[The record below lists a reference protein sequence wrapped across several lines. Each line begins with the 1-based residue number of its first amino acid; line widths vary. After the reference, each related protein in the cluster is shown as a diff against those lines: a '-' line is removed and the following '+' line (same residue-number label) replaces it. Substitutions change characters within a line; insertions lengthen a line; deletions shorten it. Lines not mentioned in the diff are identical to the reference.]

1 MDQAPQID
9 AADQTLPDVLARI
22 CADTR
27 EEVQR
32 RKAFTSIESLR
43 NRIAS
48 KPPTRGFGR
57 CLMEATAR
65 GEFGLVAEIKK
76 ASPSGGLIRADFDAG
91 TLARAYRDGGA
102 ACLSVLTDEPY
113 FQGSIDDF
121 KAARAAVGLP
131 VLRKDFILEPWQVY
145 ESRAMGADCILLI
158 MAALTNEQAR
168 ELESLARALDM
179 DVLAEVH
186 DRAELD
192 RSLGLQTPLI
202 GINNRNLRT
211 MQTDIATT
219 EQLAP
224 EVPPDRFLVAESGIR
239 SHADLVRLSGVCV
252 NCFLVGEHLMR
263 QPDVTGATRALL
275 GRGDGRDEVQ

>member
-1 MDQAPQID
+1 MDQAPLAQLAND
-9 AADQTLPDVLARI
+9 AIPDVLVRI
-22 CADTR
+22 CAETR
-27 EEVQR
+27 AEVQR
-32 RKAFTSIESLR
+32 RKALTSIEAR
-43 NRIAS
+43 RHRIAG
-48 KPPTRGFGR
+48 KPPPRGFGR

-76 ASPSGGLIRADFDAG
+76 ASPSGGLIRPDFDAAA
-91 TLARAYRDGGA
+91 LARAYSDGGA
-102 ACLSVLTDEPY
+102 ACLSVLTDEP
-113 FQGSIDDF
+113 FFDGSTDHL
-121 KAARAAVGLP
+121 KAARAAVALP

-179 DVLAEVH
+179 DVLVEVH

-211 MQTDIATT
+211 LYTDLAVT

-224 EVPPDRFLVAESGIR
+224 QVPPDRFLVAESGIR
-239 SHADLVRLSGVCV
+239 SHADMMRLSGVCV

-263 QPDVTGATRALL
+263 QPDVAAATRALL
-275 GRGDGRDEVQ
+275 GRSDATN